1 MPPSLALDTR
11 QKQRKVPPGKMW
23 QGINLALELIK
34 GATTNF
40 SLKINRHI
48 SDIRKLRIGVVE
60 GAWLVDWEQEPD
72 SSYTHYEAVA
82 VDSSPELQKERTDSW
97 WWPFQSVVLS
107 VLF

>member
-1 MPPSLALDTR
+1 
-11 QKQRKVPPGKMW
+11 MW
-23 QGINLALELIK
+23 WGINLALELIK

-40 SLKINRHI
+40 FLKINRHI
-48 SDIRKLRIGVVE
+48 SYIRKLRIGVVG

-72 SSYTHYEAVA
+72 SSYTHCGAVA

-97 WWPFQSVVLS
+97 WWPFQSFVLS